1 MLKTWLQVEP
11 SRWQG
16 SAGMSKRRRG
26 GNDQTFLW
34 KSTWDVSSYESERV
48 NLIPE
53 DAHVWSQL
61 RHAEDEA
68 IGCSHETPVPTNFSR
83 EASLLLSRY
92 LSSTLKSIKAES
104 SANIEVEGEFY
115 SLACQRLAELHA
127 FDGHGRH
134 ISTWNHFR
142 SLLLN

>member
-1 MLKTWLQVEP
+1 MFITNMLKTWLQVEP

-34 KSTWDVSSYESERV
+34 KSTWNVSSYESERV
-48 NLIPE
+48 NLVPE

-61 RHAEDEA
+61 RHAEGES

-83 EASLLLSRY
+83 EDQ
-92 LSSTLKSIKAES
+92 E
-104 SANIEVEGEFY
+104 EG
-115 SLACQRLAELHA
+115 
-127 FDGHGRH
+127 
-134 ISTWNHFR
+134 
-142 SLLLN
+142 